1 MPINWVGASGVNP
14 YRARPTVASQDNVG
28 DVTSTSRETE
38 EERKQRRKRQQIRA
52 GYGQKQDGKR
62 ALGALVASK
71 VMSTP
76 PVTVEASESVAS
88 ARKKLL
94 ENNLSQL
101 PVVSSDGVVVGLIA
115 QSNILTLEDVESFQA
130 ATVQDLMVTQV
141 LTATLDT
148 PLKTLARVLAEEG
161 LGCLPIVDSAG
172 QILGVLTTG
181 DVLRT
186 IVERSPVELHA

>member
-1 MPINWVGASGVNP
+1 
-14 YRARPTVASQDNVG
+14 VASQDNVG